1 MSAWRMASAVDVVQQ
16 IGDTAGVFAFAVSGA
31 LLAVRKDFDV
41 FGIAVLAAA
50 TALGGG
56 IVRDLIIGRIPP
68 DAFTDL
74 DYLYVS
80 LLAAAL
86 VALWRPPRETGRW
99 YRRTRR
105 LRLTRWLDIA
115 DAIGLGL
122 FCVFG
127 TRTAYE
133 HGLGAPSAALLGL
146 VTAVGGGVIRDLLAQ
161 RTPMILRHDT
171 DLYALPALFGSVV
184 TAILL
189 HENWYRG
196 WTALPAAAVAIVFRL
211 LALRYHWR
219 APRAR
224 GSLPR

>member
-1 MSAWRMASAVDVVQQ
+1 MRMESAVDLVQQ
-16 IGDTAGVFAFAVSGA
+16 IGDIAGVFAFAVSGA
-31 LLAVRKDFDV
+31 LLAVRKDYDV
-41 FGIAVLAAA
+41 FGLAVLAVA

-56 IVRDLIIGRIPP
+56 VLRDLIIGRVPP
-68 DAFTDL
+68 AAFTDL
-74 DYLYVS
+74 GYLYTS
-80 LLAAAL
+80 LLAAAM

-115 DAIGLGL
+115 DAVGLGL
-122 FCVFG
+122 FCVLG
-127 TRTAYE
+127 TRTAFE

-146 VTAVGGGVIRDLLAQ
+146 VTAVGGGIVRDVLAQ
-161 RTPMILRHDT
+161 RSPAILRPDT
-171 DLYALPALFGSVV
+171 DLYAIPALFGSVL

-189 HENWYRG
+189 HEHWYRG
-196 WTALPAAAVAIVFRL
+196 WTALPAAAGAIAFRL

-224 GSLPR
+224 GSLHR